1 MENIL
6 HLVVE
11 YSPVRIPGDQ
21 IKQISSG
28 DSIMSETI
36 LVVDDDQSLRRMMEY
51 TLQQADYIVTIAS
64 DGDQALKAVRK
75 EQPQLIITDLKMER
89 MGGLELVAN
98 IRREYPDI
106 LMIVVTAFG
115 SVESAVEAMQRGAHD
130 YLVKPFSRDVLRL
143 AVQRALSYG
152 GLQRENKQL
161 RERLAQG
168 ESLELVTAAA
178 GMQQLLTTL
187 DRVATSDVPVLLTGE
202 SGVGKELLA
211 RRVHD
216 KSARAQQPF
225 VALNCAAIPQGLIES
240 ELFGHLK
247 GSFTGALKDRKG
259 KFEQADGGTLF
270 LDEVG
275 ELPLDQQPKLLR
287 ALQLGEIEPVGGQTR
302 SVDVRVV
309 AATNLILEDEIRQG
323 AFREDLYYR
332 LAVIPLEVPPLR
344 QRLEDI
350 PLLARHFLRQYAA
363 DRPLCLKDEVVT
375 ALQQYSWPGNVRE
388 LKNLMQRLAILCN
401 GDTVELADLSAN
413 LRLEPSS
420 NNPRSDAAPT
430 RTAFVLPSTGYSLD
444 ELEKSAVRQALV
456 LSGGN
461 QTRAAELLHIPRHVL
476 LYRLEKF
483 GLKSS

>member
-1 MENIL
+1 
-6 HLVVE
+6 
-11 YSPVRIPGDQ
+11 
-21 IKQISSG
+21 
-28 DSIMSETI
+28 MSETI

-51 TLQQADYIVTIAS
+51 TLQQADYTVTVVS
-64 DGDQALKAVRK
+64 DGEEALKVVRK

-115 SVESAVEAMQRGAHD
+115 SVESAVEALQRGAHD
-130 YLVKPFSRDVLRL
+130 YLVKPFTRDVLRL
-143 AVQRALSYG
+143 AVKRALSYG

-168 ESLELVTAAA
+168 ESFELVTAAPR
-178 GMQQLLTTL
+178 MQQLLTTL

-247 GSFTGALKDRKG
+247 GSFTGALRDRKG

-323 AFREDLYYR
+323 TFREDLYYR
-332 LAVIPLEVPPLR
+332 LAVIPVEVPPLR
-344 QRLEDI
+344 QRPEDI
-350 PLLARHFLRQYAA
+350 PLLARHYLRQYAA
-363 DRPLCLKDEVVT
+363 DRQLCLKDDVVT

-413 LRLEPSS
+413 LRPEPSS
-420 NNPRSDAAPT
+420 SNPGSDAAPAK
-430 RTAFVLPSTGYSLD
+430 TAFVLPATGYSLE
-444 ELEKSAVRQALV
+444 ELEKSAVRQALE

-461 QTRAAELLHIPRHVL
+461 QTRAAALLHIPRHVL

>member
-1 MENIL
+1 MAEN
-6 HLVVE
+6 
-11 YSPVRIPGDQ
+11 
-21 IKQISSG
+21 
-28 DSIMSETI
+28 I

-51 TLQQADYIVTIAS
+51 TLQQAGYSVTVAS
-64 DGDQALKAVRK
+64 DGDEALKAVRK
-75 EQPQLIITDLKMER
+75 AQPRLIITDLKMER
-89 MGGLELVAN
+89 MGGFELLAKVRN
-98 IRREYPDI
+98 EFPEI

-130 YLVKPFSRDVLRL
+130 YLVKPFSREALRL
-143 AVQRALSYG
+143 AVERALSFCV
-152 GLQRENKQL
+152 LRRENQQL
-161 RERLAQG
+161 REQLDERNNPQ
-168 ESLELVTAAA
+168 LVSVAAN
-178 GMQQLLTTL
+178 MQQLITTL

-202 SGVGKELLA
+202 SGTGKELLA

-240 ELFGHLK
+240 EMFGHIK
-247 GSFTGALKDRKG
+247 GSFTGAVKDRKG

-323 AFREDLYYR
+323 NFREDLYYR

-350 PLLARHFLRQYAA
+350 PMLAHHFLRRYAA
-363 DRPLCLKDEVVT
+363 DRPLGFKDEVVT

-388 LKNLMQRLAILCN
+388 LKNLMQRLAILCT
-401 GDTVELADLSAN
+401 GEIVELADLSAN
-413 LRLEPSS
+413 LRRESPSD
-420 NNPRSDAAPT
+420 NRGGDAAPA
-430 RTAFVLPSTGYSLD
+430 RTGFVLPATGYSLN
-444 ELEKSAVRQALV
+444 ELEKSAVRQALE